1 MISADVLSALRES
14 PLTGVFVTLLAYR
27 LALAFNRR
35 CHGHPLSNP
44 VLIGVLLVLGWLVL
58 TRTDY
63 RQYMQGAQWIQMLLG
78 PATVALAVPLYG
90 NLSRLKRAAGPL
102 ALSIALGGVTG
113 VVSAVGLG
121 WLFGLP
127 HEVLLSL
134 STRAVTTPI
143 AMSVSQSIG
152 GVPEL
157 AAMCVILSGIF
168 GAVAARPLFNGL
180 RLRND
185 MALGV
190 ATGISAHGI
199 GTARVFQLSETAGAF
214 AGLAM
219 GLNGVFTAL
228 LVPVLLALFP
238 L

>member
-1 MISADVLSALRES
+1 MAGIEALGALRAS

-27 LALAFNRR
+27 LALWLNRR

-44 VLIGVLLVLGWLVL
+44 VLIGVLLLLGWLL
-58 TRTDY
+58 LSGTDY
-63 RQYMQGAQWIQMLLG
+63 RQYMQGAQLIQMLLG
-78 PATVALAVPLYG
+78 YATVALAVPLYG
-90 NLSRLKRAAGPL
+90 NLSRLKRAAGLL
-102 ALSIALGGVTG
+102 ALSILLGGLAG
-113 VVSAVGLG
+113 IVSAVGFG

-143 AMSVSQSIG
+143 AMSVAQGIG

-157 AAMCVILSGIF
+157 SAMCVILSGIF
-168 GAVAARPLFNGL
+168 GAVVARPLFAALGL
-180 RLRND
+180 HDD

-219 GLNGVFTAL
+219 GLNGLLTAL
-228 LVPVLLALFP
+228 LVPLLLALFP